1 MTSLDPSKGVALWR
15 QIASQ
20 LRERIQSAQL
30 KPGEKMPSETEL
42 VEQYGVARTT
52 VRLALKQL
60 AADGLVYATQGRG
73 TFVADRPVLRY
84 RASTSHSRSRR
95 EATSTDVHQAD
106 LAEQGRRGHHTIHV
120 EVIRA
125 PDDVAARL
133 ELEDGTDQVLVRRRV
148 HFVDD
153 QPSHIGDT
161 YYPAAL
167 VADSDIATPGQL
179 DRGGNRVLAELG
191 HEVVRRHDEI
201 RTRMPTPQEA
211 QALMIA
217 GGVPVLFTLR
227 TGYDKADRPVALYW
241 GVWPG
246 DRHVL
251 DYDVDTTS

>member
-1 MTSLDPSKGVALWR
+1 MTVLDPASGVALWR
-15 QIASQ
+15 QIADH
-20 LRERIQSAQL
+20 LRERIRSGEL
-30 KPGEKMPSETEL
+30 KPGDRMPSETEL

-52 VRLALKQL
+52 VRLAIKQL
-60 AADGLVYATQGRG
+60 TADGLVYATQGRG

-84 RASTSHSRSRR
+84 NASTSHSRSRR
-95 EATSTDVHQAD
+95 EASATDVHQVD
-106 LAEQGRRGHHTIHV
+106 LAEQGRRGHHSIAV
-120 EVIRA
+120 EVLRA

-133 ELEDGTDQVLVRRRV
+133 ELEEGDDQVLVRRRV

-161 YYPAAL
+161 YYPAEL
-167 VADSDIATPGQL
+167 VVDSDIATPGQL

-191 HEVVRRHDEI
+191 HEVVRRRDEI

-211 QALMIA
+211 QALGIA

-227 TGYDKADRPVALYW
+227 TGYDSAGRPVALYW

-251 DYDVDTTS
+251 DYNVDTTD